1 MRNIFL
7 TALLVLVSTFA
18 YAQKEVI
25 DKVVAQVG
33 GELVL
38 LSEVEEQYAL
48 LASRETEQMPP
59 DARCYIVDQVMSAK
73 LLVNQAKLDS
83 LEVSEEE
90 VNSQLDARIEQIL
103 GYMNGDIKQF
113 EEYYGQSVPEVKE
126 SFREDLK
133 SQLLSERMRGQIMA
147 NITVTPKEVK
157 QFFAEIPV
165 DSLPYFNA
173 EVEVGEIVIKPEIS
187 TVEKEKAKS
196 ELAELRRRIT
206 EDGEDFAELAQKNSD
221 DFGSARI
228 GGDLGWATRGKFVPE
243 FEAQAY
249 NLEAGEIS
257 EVFQSPFG
265 FHVLQM
271 LERRGNRIHTRHIL
285 IRPELTDADLK
296 KAEMLLDS
304 VRQLIMNDSIGFSQ
318 AMKKYGHEEVQS
330 YNNDGRMI
338 NPNTG
343 DTFFEIGDLDPDVY
357 FTIDTMDVG
366 TVSAPFKFQDPSGD
380 PYFRIVQLRARSAPH
395 KANLQQDYNKIKQAA
410 IQAKQS
416 EQVADWVDRTIN
428 STFIQLE
435 SNYKACEI
443 LSRWGK
449 EEARP

>member
-7 TALLVLVSTFA
+7 AIFTLFISVSAF
-18 YAQKEVI
+18 AQKQVI
-25 DKVVAQVG
+25 DKVVSQVG

-48 LASRETEQMPP
+48 LASRETGEMPP
-59 DARCYIVDQVMSAK
+59 DARCYIMDQIMSAK

-83 LEVSEEE
+83 IEVTEEE
-90 VNSQLDARIEQIL
+90 LEAQLDARVEQIL
-103 GYMNGDIKQF
+103 GYMNGDVNQF

-133 SQLLSERMRGQIMA
+133 SQLLSERMRSQIMA
-147 NITVTPKEVK
+147 SITVTPKEVK
-157 QFFAEIPV
+157 QFFSEIPL

-173 EVEVGEIVIKPEIS
+173 EVEVGEIIVKPA
-187 TVEKEKAKS
+187 VNAGEKEKAQT

-206 EDGEDFAELAQKNSD
+206 EDGEDFAELATKNSD

-249 NLEAGEIS
+249 KLDAGEIS
-257 EVFQSPFG
+257 PVFESPFG
-265 FHVLQM
+265 FHILQM

-285 IRPELTDADLK
+285 IRPELTDADLDL
-296 KAEMLLDS
+296 AEGMLDS
-304 VRQLIMNDSIGFSQ
+304 VRQLVLSDSITFSAAVKKFGF
-318 AMKKYGHEEVQS
+318 EETQS
-330 YNNDGRMI
+330 FTNDGRMI

-343 DTFFEIGDLDPDVY
+343 DTFFEIGDLEPDVY
-357 FTIDTMDVG
+357 FTIDTMDVNG
-366 TVSAPFKFQDPSGD
+366 VSAPFKFQDPSGD
-380 PYFRIVQLRARSAPH
+380 PFFRIVQLRSRTAPH
-395 KANLQQDYNKIKQAA
+395 KANLKQDYNKIKQAA

-416 EQVADWVDRTIN
+416 QEVSEWVARTLN
-428 STFIQLE
+428 STYIQLDGD
-435 SNYKACEI
+435 YKTCPVLDKWAKD
-443 LSRWGK
+443 GVK
-449 EEARP
+449 P